1 MTNKLK
7 LTTALASSLFVLG
20 ASAAVAQ
27 TTVSGNLALSYLAS
41 KSETKNQSFRGFGK
55 ESQINISNKGK
66 LNNGMD
72 YVAGFSIEMDG
83 GDGMTATSGSGA
95 ENPTVNTLQGQQ
107 SENVYM
113 DFISGNTTF
122 SIGADHFQNND
133 ANLSHIVGFGYIAAD
148 GVGNARSL
156 YPSNVEN
163 YQAYGFGIA
172 QKTDIGTFGVLYTPT
187 ALNGQAYNDIFNA
200 AGKIA
205 VERGA
210 ESAYDLTYKGDLGIK
225 GLTLGASYMAA
236 GRNSLGVTGDMK
248 ATRIGAQ
255 YNFGQFTVGYDRSRE
270 ENGQAM
276 TAKDSGVKYNGD
288 SLGLAYAVNK
298 DLSVGLTY
306 AEAKAS
312 GITTAVKKEN
322 TAIVAVGYNLGPISV
337 QGQYKNAQNVAG
349 VSANDGQQLGVYLNT
364 KF

>member
-7 LTTALASSLFVLG
+7 LTTALASSLLVLG
-20 ASAAVAQ
+20 ASSAVAQ
-27 TTVSGNLALSYLAS
+27 TTVSGNLALSYLTS
-41 KSETKNQSFRGFGK
+41 KSENKAKSFRGFGK

-66 LNNGMD
+66 LNNGLD

-83 GDGMTATSGSGA
+83 GDGMTASSGSGA

-107 SENVYM
+107 SENVYI
-113 DFISGNTTF
+113 DFISGNTTV
-122 SIGADHFQNND
+122 SIGADHFQNMDTNM
-133 ANLSHIVGFGYIAAD
+133 SHIVGFGYIAPD
-148 GVGNARSL
+148 GVNDKRSL

-163 YQAYGFGIA
+163 YQAYGIGIS
-172 QKTDIGTFGVLYTPT
+172 QKTDIGTFGALYTPT

-225 GLTLGASYMAA
+225 GLNLGVSYMSAA
-236 GRNSLGVTGDMK
+236 RNSTGVVADMK
-248 ATRIGAQ
+248 STRIGAQ
-255 YNFGQFTVGYDRSRE
+255 YNFGQFTLGYDRSRE

-276 TAKDSGVKYNGD
+276 TAKASGTKYNGD
-288 SLGLAYAVNK
+288 SYGIAYAVNK
-298 DLSVGLTY
+298 DVSVGYTY
-306 AEAKAS
+306 AEAKADV
-312 GITTAVKKEN
+312 TTGAKKEYTN
-322 TAIVAVGYNLGPISV
+322 IIAVGYNLGPVSV

-349 VSANDGQQLGVYLNT
+349 DAASDGQQLGVYLNT